1 MPDIL
6 GELIRAIL
14 KIGDKKNRGG
24 GLAFRVNRPYIF
36 IIEAMSL
43 ANRRLEN
50 E

>member
-1 MPDIL
+1 MQDIL
-6 GELIRAIL
+6 TELTKAIL
-14 KIGDKKNRGG
+14 KIGDKKNRGR
-24 GLAFRVNRPYIF
+24 GLDFRVNCPYIY

>member
-6 GELIRAIL
+6 GALTKAIL
-14 KIGDKKNRGG
+14 KIGDKKIGAG
-24 GLAFRVNRPYIF
+24 GLLLGSTVPIF